1 MPNVT
6 IDNAAAGLN
15 LVQRTV
21 APEMFQQRRIGLEWE
36 SLLPPRQA
44 DKIYMAVNATPS
56 EILQPYQ
63 WAYTPKGSVSF
74 DAVENTLRPIKAD
87 VKLTAEDLEEFW
99 DSWML
104 EWFEAGRDP
113 IAYSFP
119 RFIYETVYMPK
130 LVEEQNQMA
139 WTGEYTAPT
148 AGTAGGYL
156 TAVDGFKKKI
166 ADAVTAS
173 DLTEIPTG
181 ALLAGSIVDQV
192 EAFCDAIPQPYRDLP
207 GQLIMSSTNVR
218 NYQRNYREL
227 FGTGNGVA
235 GNDNPELRVDYT
247 NKRLRPMMSM
257 DTDGSNRIIF
267 VPDGLPGLIWV
278 TRRGFSSNLNIRW
291 EAQERIVKGLGE
303 FYRAFGATYW
313 ENVFVNDQ
321 E

>member
-15 LVQRTV
+15 LVQRTM

-36 SLLPPRQA
+36 SLLPSRQA

-63 WAYTPKGSVSF
+63 WAYTPKGAVSF

-87 VKLTAEDLEEFW
+87 VKLTAEDFEEFW

>member
-6 IDNAAAGLN
+6 IDTAAAGLN
-15 LVQRTV
+15 LVQRTY
-21 APEMFQQRRIGLEWE
+21 APEMFQARRIGLEWE
-36 SLLPPRQA
+36 MLLPARQA
-44 DKIYMAVNATPS
+44 DKIYTAANATPS
-56 EILQPYQ
+56 DILQPYQ
-63 WAYTPKGSVSF
+63 WQYTPKGTVAF

-104 EWFEAGRDP
+104 EWFEVGKDP
-113 IAYSFP
+113 ITWSFP
-119 RFIYETVYMPK
+119 RYVYETVYVPK
-130 LVEEQNQMA
+130 TIEEQNQMA
-139 WTGEYTAPT
+139 WTGEYAAPT
-148 AGTAGGYL
+148 PGTAGAYL
-156 TAVDGFKKKI
+156 EAVDGFKKKI

-173 DLTEIPTG
+173 DLSEIPTG

-192 EAFCDAIPQPYRDLP
+192 EGFCDAIPQPYRDLP
-207 GQLIMSSTNVR
+207 GVLVMSSTNER
-218 NYQRNYREL
+218 LYQRNYRSL

-235 GNDNPELRVDYT
+235 GNENNELRIDYT
-247 NKRLRPMMSM
+247 KKRIKGMSSM

-267 VPDGLPGLIWV
+267 IPDGLPGLIWV
-278 TRRGFSSNLNIRW
+278 TRRGFAPRLNIRW